1 MNRILLAFTFVA
13 LASCGSKNSNSLD
26 TKTSAHIINGQEVK
40 ENALITTSIVG
51 LYDVKANYICTGSLI
66 APNVVMTA
74 AHCMPERASDMRV
87 VFGNDIDDMMNA
99 REVDVLQEHVL
110 RVTDFKVSTKWNP
123 SDENR
128 QVDTGDI
135 ALIKFK
141 GAIPEGY
148 KIATILPNQ
157 NLIKKGTMVT
167 VAGYGVNVID
177 GEVIDPRKYKNL
189 DQAIEDGEV
198 FCDDDKRN
206 CMKVESSGDGLLRQ
220 TQAPIS
226 SVQDTEVRLDERK
239 AGTCSGDSGGPA
251 YIEQNG
257 QYYLFGVTSRG
268 SLLCNET
275 GVYTNAL
282 EYMQWIN
289 DTIKI
294 LK

>member
-148 KIATILPNQ
+148 KIATFLPNQ